1 MNRAH
6 AGAWKKGRK
15 AALEGK
21 PRSAC
26 PYEDHRTN
34 NGRNSVTWSRTFMVA
49 WDDGWLNRGPY
60 PPGVTP

>member
-26 PYEDHRTN
+26 PYEDHRKYD
-34 NGRNSVTWSRTFMVA
+34 GRLTFSRSFIAA
-49 WDDGWLNRGPY
+49 WDDGWRNKGPY
-60 PPGVTP
+60 PPGVEP